1 MRKHQKAI
9 LFLEDGLFFKGKS
22 LGSLGETSG
31 EVCFNTG
38 MTGYQEILTDPSY
51 AKQMIVMCS
60 PHIGNYGTNESDV
73 ESSNIYASG
82 FIIKNESLSPS
93 NWRSSSSLEEFLKS
107 NKVVGIQDIDTR
119 ALTIHIRNNGSMKGI
134 ISTNDFDIDSLA
146 KKIKDI
152 PSMEG
157 LDLAK
162 EVSRKEKTT
171 LCSVD
176 NPKYKIAAIDYGMK
190 SNIYDILLEKNAE
203 VTIFPA
209 SVTAEEVLKYNPDG
223 IFLSNGPGDPSA
235 VSYGIEAVKKL
246 LGTKPIFGICLG
258 HQILALALEAK
269 TFKMKFG
276 HRGINQPVKNLKT
289 NKIEITSQNHGF
301 AVSDDSLASNI
312 IVTHT
317 HLNDNTIAGI
327 ECEDMNAYSVQYH
340 PEASPGPHDSRY
352 VFKKFFNLMDSNA

>member
-93 NWRSSSSLEEFLKS
+93 NWRSSSSLEEFLKL

-352 VFKKFFNLMDSNA
+352 VFKKFFNMMDSNA

>member
-146 KKIKDI
+146 MKIKDI

-301 AVSDDSLASNI
+301 AVSNDSLASNI

-352 VFKKFFNLMDSNA
+352 VFKKFFNMMDSNA

>member
-107 NKVVGIQDIDTR
+107 NKVVGIKDIDTR

-301 AVSDDSLASNI
+301 AVSNDSLASNI

-352 VFKKFFNLMDSNA
+352 VFKKFFNMMDSNA

>member
-1 MRKHQKAI
+1 MDKNFYYSKILLFGEYGIMLNSDALSIPFIKFSGYLQKSNLI
-9 LFLEDGLFFKGKS
+9 SNEQRISNEKLIEL
-22 LGSLGETSG
+22 
-31 EVCFNTG
+31 
-38 MTGYQEILTDPSY
+38 Y
-51 AKQMIVMCS
+51 
-60 PHIGNYGTNESDV
+60 NY
-73 ESSNIYASG
+73 
-82 FIIKNESLSPS
+82 IIKNESLYPS

-190 SNIYDILLEKNAE
+190 SNIYDILLENNAE

-209 SVTAEEVLKYNPDG
+209 SVKAEEVLKYNPDG

-301 AVSDDSLASNI
+301 AVSNDSLASNI

-327 ECEDMNAYSVQYH
+327 ECEDMKAYSVQYH

-352 VFKKFFNLMDSNA
+352 VFEKFFNMMDSNA

>member
-1 MRKHQKAI
+1 MRNQQKAI

-171 LCSVD
+171 LCIVD

-276 HRGINQPVKNLKT
+276 HRGINQPVKNLKN

-301 AVSDDSLASNI
+301 AVSNDSLASNI

-352 VFKKFFNLMDSNA
+352 VFKKFFNMMDSNA

>member
-82 FIIKNESLSPS
+82 FIIKNESLSSS

-352 VFKKFFNLMDSNA
+352 IFKKFFNMMDSHA